1 MPSPILVT
9 YITTYLPLHHS
20 YIFLLYAQPANFT
33 AAAIAPLADAPL
45 ILGFNV
51 SEFARTTGLGNP
63 VAGTY
68 FLAGPSYND
77 SNEGWGRLW
86 NGVVSQC

>member
-1 MPSPILVT
+1 MPSRFELSWLRSCLCRSSSLFSS
-9 YITTYLPLHHS
+9 LPLHHS

-51 SEFARTTGLGNP
+51 SEFAGMTGLGDP
-63 VAGTY
+63 VAGAY
-68 FLAGPSYND
+68 FLAGLSYND
-77 SNEGWGRLW
+77 A
-86 NGVVSQC
+86 

>member
-1 MPSPILVT
+1 MPSRFELSW
-9 YITTYLPLHHS
+9 LRSCLCLSSSLFSSSSRHHS

-33 AAAIAPLADAPL
+33 AAAITPLADAPL

-51 SEFARTTGLGNP
+51 SEFARTTSLGNP

-77 SNEGWGRLW
+77 A
-86 NGVVSQC
+86 